1 VLIPVS
7 LAMGLIGLCAFFWA
21 LRRNQFDD
29 PDGNAARV
37 PDAEDHPK
45 ATPARTDRGTM
56 TPWHD
61 GWTDPA
67 RRTDSPG
74 RRPRV

>member
-1 VLIPVS
+1 MTALTVIIPVS

-37 PDAEDHPK
+37 LDAADHPK
-45 ATPARTDRGTM
+45 ATPARTDRGR
-56 TPWHD
+56 D
-61 GWTDPA
+61 DPVA
-67 RRTDSPG
+67 RRPDTPG
-74 RRPRV
+74 ASDG